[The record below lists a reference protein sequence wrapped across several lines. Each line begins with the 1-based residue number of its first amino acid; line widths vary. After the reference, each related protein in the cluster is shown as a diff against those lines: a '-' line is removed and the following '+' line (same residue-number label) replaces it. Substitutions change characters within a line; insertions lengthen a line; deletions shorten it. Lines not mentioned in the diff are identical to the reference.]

1 MKHLNSK
8 QFLIDLKSKLY
19 LLILIFFIPLSVF
32 NQTKPNFSL
41 KILGVVQDGG
51 LPHLGSNKLCCENY
65 EKRRYVTSIMLIN
78 NENNESYLFDAS
90 PDINEQLNF
99 MGDRIKKDLK
109 GIFLT
114 HAHIGHYTGLMYFGR
129 EALNSKSINVY
140 AMPRMKKF
148 LENNGP
154 WSQLVSLKNIS
165 IKEINNNSKFSIDP
179 NVIIQPIEVPHR
191 AEFSETVGYKI
202 YGPNKTAL
210 FIPDID
216 KWYLW
221 ETSIV
226 DEIMKVDYALIDA
239 TFYDSKEINYRDIS
253 EIPHPFVI
261 ESMELFDELDTNE
274 KNKIY
279 FIHLN
284 HTNPLLDKN
293 SDEYKYVIAKG
304 YNIAEEGI
312 KLEL

>member
-65 EKRRYVTSIMLIN
+65 EKRRYVTSVMLIN

>member
-1 MKHLNSK
+1 MNR
-8 QFLIDLKSKLY
+8 IY
-19 LLILIFFIPLSVF
+19 PILFVFFIPLIAF
-32 NQTKPNFSL
+32 NQVNSTYSL
-41 KILGVVQDGG
+41 KVLGVVQDGG
-51 LPHLGSNKLCCENY
+51 LPHLGSNKLCCENI
-65 EKRRYVTSIMLIN
+65 EQKRYVTSIMLIN
-78 NENNESYLFDAS
+78 NENKESYLFDAS

-99 MGDRIKKDLK
+99 MGDGIKKNLK

-140 AMPRMKKF
+140 AMPRMKKL
-148 LENNGP
+148 LEQNGP
-154 WSQLVSLKNIS
+154 WSQLISLQNIS
-165 IKEINNNSKFSIDP
+165 ITEINNNSKLSIDP

-202 YGPNKTAL
+202 YGPNKKVL

-221 ETSIV
+221 EKSII
-226 DEIMKVDYALIDA
+226 DEIKQVDYALIDA
-239 TFYDSKEINYRDIS
+239 TFYDSKEINYRDVS
-253 EIPHPFVI
+253 EIPHPFVV
-261 ESMELFDELDTNE
+261 ESMELFDALKLEE
-274 KNKIY
+274 KNKIF

-284 HTNPLLDKN
+284 HTNPLLDKS
-293 SDEYKYVIAKG
+293 SDQYKFVKDKG
-304 YNIAEEGI
+304 YNIAEEGM

>member
-1 MKHLNSK
+1 MKLLNLK
-8 QFLIDLKSKLY
+8 QFLIDLNFRTF
-19 LLILIFFIPLSVF
+19 LILSIFLSPFFAF
-32 NQTKPNFSL
+32 NQIKSNYTL

-51 LPHLGSNKLCCENY
+51 FPHLGNNKTCCEDIQ
-65 EKRRYVTSIMLIN
+65 KRKYVTSIMLIN
-78 NENNESYLFDAS
+78 NQTNESYLFDAS

-129 EALNSKSINVY
+129 EALNSKLVDVY
-140 AMPRMKKF
+140 AMPRMKNF

-154 WSQLVSLKNIS
+154 WSQLVSLQNIS
-165 IKEINNNSKFSIDP
+165 IKEINNNSKLSIDP
-179 NVIIQPIEVPHR
+179 NVIIEPIEVPHR

-221 ETSIV
+221 EKSII
-226 DEIMKVDYALIDA
+226 DEIKKVDYALIDA
-239 TFYDSKEINYRDIS
+239 TFYDTKEVNYRDLS
-253 EIPHPFVI
+253 EIPHPFVV
-261 ESMELFDELDTNE
+261 ESMELFDSIKDEE
-274 KNKIY
+274 KNKIF

-284 HTNPLLDKN
+284 HTNPLINKN
-293 SDEYKYVIAKG
+293 SDEYKYVVSKG
-304 YNIAEEGI
+304 YNVAEEGMDL
-312 KLEL
+312 KL

>member
-1 MKHLNSK
+1 MIDLNYRFFSILFI
-8 QFLIDLKSKLY
+8 FLIP
-19 LLILIFFIPLSVF
+19 FFAF
-32 NQTKPNFSL
+32 NQIKSNYTL

-51 LPHLGSNKLCCENY
+51 MPHLGNNKTCCENI
-65 EKRRYVTSIMLIN
+65 KKDKYVTSLMLMN
-78 NENNESYLFDAS
+78 NENNESFLFDAS
-90 PDINEQLNF
+90 PDINKQLNF

-129 EALNSKSINVY
+129 EALNSKLVNVY

-148 LENNGP
+148 LEENGP
-154 WSQLVSLKNIS
+154 WSQLVSLQNIS
-165 IKEINNNSKFSIDP
+165 IIELSNESKISIDS
-179 NVIIQPIEVPHR
+179 NVIVQPVEVPHR

-221 ETSIV
+221 EKSIV
-226 DEIMKVDYALIDA
+226 DEIKQVDYAIIDA
-239 TFYDSKEINYRDIS
+239 TFYDSKEVNYRDIS
-253 EIPHPFVI
+253 EIPHPFVT
-261 ESMELFDELDTNE
+261 ESMDLFDSTDIKE

-284 HTNPLLDKN
+284 HTNPLLNEQSKQ
-293 SDEYKYVIAKG
+293 YKSVITKG
-304 YNIAEEGI
+304 YNVAKEEMI
-312 KLEL
+312 LDL

>member
-1 MKHLNSK
+1 MIDLNYRFFSILFI
-8 QFLIDLKSKLY
+8 FLIPFFAYNQIKSNY
-19 LLILIFFIPLSVF
+19 
-32 NQTKPNFSL
+32 TL

-51 LPHLGSNKLCCENY
+51 FPHLGNNKTCCENIK
-65 EKRRYVTSIMLIN
+65 ENKYVTSIMLMN
-78 NENNESYLFDAS
+78 NENNETYLFDAS
-90 PDINEQLNF
+90 PDINKQLNF

-129 EALNSKSINVY
+129 EALNSKLVNVY

-154 WSQLVSLKNIS
+154 WSQLVSLQNILIKELSNESKIS
-165 IKEINNNSKFSIDP
+165 IDS
-179 NVIIQPIEVPHR
+179 NVIVQPVEVPHR

-221 ETSIV
+221 EKSII
-226 DEIMKVDYALIDA
+226 DEIKQVDYAIIDA
-239 TFYDSKEINYRDIS
+239 TFFDSTEVNNRDIS
-253 EIPHPFVI
+253 EIPHPFVT
-261 ESMELFDELDTNE
+261 ESMDLFDSIDIKE

-284 HTNPLLDKN
+284 HTNPLINKQ
-293 SDEYKYVIAKG
+293 SDQYKLVRSKG
-304 YNIAEEGI
+304 YNVAEEGM
-312 KLEL
+312 KLKL

>member
-1 MKHLNSK
+1 MIDLNYRFFSILLI
-8 QFLIDLKSKLY
+8 FLIP
-19 LLILIFFIPLSVF
+19 FFAF
-32 NQTKPNFSL
+32 NQIKSNYTL

-51 LPHLGSNKLCCENY
+51 MPHLGNNKTCCENI
-65 EKRRYVTSIMLIN
+65 KQDKYVTSLMLMN
-78 NENNESYLFDAS
+78 NENNESFLFDAS
-90 PDINEQLNF
+90 PDINKQLNF

-129 EALNSKSINVY
+129 EALNSKLVNVY

-148 LENNGP
+148 LEENGP
-154 WSQLVSLKNIS
+154 WSQLVSLQNIS
-165 IKEINNNSKFSIDP
+165 IIELSNESKISIDS
-179 NVIIQPIEVPHR
+179 NVIVQPVEVPHR

-216 KWYLW
+216 KWYMW
-221 ETSIV
+221 EKSIV
-226 DEIMKVDYALIDA
+226 DEIKQVDYAIIDA
-239 TFYDSKEINYRDIS
+239 TFYDSKEVNYRDIS
-253 EIPHPFVI
+253 EIPHPFVT
-261 ESMELFDELDTNE
+261 ESMDLFDSIDIKE

-284 HTNPLLDKN
+284 HTNPLINKD
-293 SDEYKYVIAKG
+293 SDQYKLVRSKG
-304 YNIAEEGI
+304 YNVAEEGM
-312 KLEL
+312 KLNL

>member
-1 MKHLNSK
+1 
-8 QFLIDLKSKLY
+8 LIDLNYRFFSI
-19 LLILIFFIPLSVF
+19 LLIFLIPFFAF
-32 NQTKPNFSL
+32 NQIKSNYTL

-51 LPHLGSNKLCCENY
+51 MPHLGNNKTCCENI
-65 EKRRYVTSIMLIN
+65 KQDKYVTSLMLMN
-78 NENNESYLFDAS
+78 NENNESFLFDAS
-90 PDINEQLNF
+90 PDINKQLNF

-114 HAHIGHYTGLMYFGR
+114 HAHIGHYTGLMYFGK
-129 EALNSKSINVY
+129 EALNSKLVNVY

-148 LENNGP
+148 LEENGP
-154 WSQLVSLKNIS
+154 WSQLVSLQNIS
-165 IKEINNNSKFSIDP
+165 IIELSNESKISIDS
-179 NVIIQPIEVPHR
+179 NVIVQPVEVPHR

-221 ETSIV
+221 EKSIV
-226 DEIMKVDYALIDA
+226 DEIKQVDYAIIDA
-239 TFYDSKEINYRDIS
+239 TFYDSKEVNYRDIS
-253 EIPHPFVI
+253 EIPHPFVT
-261 ESMELFDELDTNE
+261 ESMDLFDSIDIKE

-284 HTNPLLDKN
+284 HTNPLINKD
-293 SDEYKYVIAKG
+293 SDQYKLVRSKG
-304 YNIAEEGI
+304 YNVAEEGM
-312 KLEL
+312 KLNL

>member
-1 MKHLNSK
+1 MIDLNYRFFSILFI
-8 QFLIDLKSKLY
+8 FLIP
-19 LLILIFFIPLSVF
+19 FFAF
-32 NQTKPNFSL
+32 NQIKSNYTL

-51 LPHLGSNKLCCENY
+51 MPHLGNNKTCCENI
-65 EKRRYVTSIMLIN
+65 KQDKYVTSLMLMN
-78 NENNESYLFDAS
+78 NENNESFLFDAS
-90 PDINEQLNF
+90 PDINKQLNF

-129 EALNSKSINVY
+129 EALNSKLVNVY

-148 LENNGP
+148 LEENGP
-154 WSQLVSLKNIS
+154 WSQLVSLQNIS
-165 IKEINNNSKFSIDP
+165 IIELSNESKISIDS
-179 NVIIQPIEVPHR
+179 NVIVQPVEVPHR

-221 ETSIV
+221 EKSIV
-226 DEIMKVDYALIDA
+226 DEIKQVDYAIIDA
-239 TFYDSKEINYRDIS
+239 TFYDSKEVNYRDVS
-253 EIPHPFVI
+253 EIPHPFVT
-261 ESMELFDELDTNE
+261 ESMDLFNSIDIKE

-284 HTNPLLDKN
+284 HTNPLINKD
-293 SDEYKYVIAKG
+293 SDQYKLVRSKG
-304 YNIAEEGI
+304 YNVAEEGM
-312 KLEL
+312 KLNL

>member
-1 MKHLNSK
+1 MKNR
-8 QFLIDLKSKLY
+8 IY
-19 LLILIFFIPLSVF
+19 LILFIFFIPLTAF
-32 NQTKPNFSL
+32 NQVNSTYSL

-51 LPHLGSNKLCCENY
+51 LPHLGSNKLCCENI
-65 EKRRYVTSIMLIN
+65 EQKRHVTSIMLIN

-109 GIFLT
+109 GVFLT

-148 LENNGP
+148 LEQNGP
-154 WSQLVSLKNIS
+154 WSQLVSLQNIL
-165 IKEINNNSKFSIDP
+165 ITELNNNLKLSVDP
-179 NVIIQPIEVPHR
+179 NIIIQPIEVPHR

-221 ETSIV
+221 EKSII
-226 DEIMKVDYALIDA
+226 DEIKQVDYALIDA
-239 TFYDSKEINYRDIS
+239 TFYDSEEVNYRDVS
-253 EIPHPFVI
+253 EIPHPFVV
-261 ESMELFDELDTNE
+261 ESMELFDLIEDEE
-274 KNKIY
+274 KNKIF

-293 SDEYKYVIAKG
+293 SDQYKFVKVKG
-304 YNIAEEGI
+304 YNVAEEGMEL
-312 KLEL
+312 KL

>member
-1 MKHLNSK
+1 MKNSIY
-8 QFLIDLKSKLY
+8 F
-19 LLILIFFIPLSVF
+19 ILVILFIPLVAF
-32 NQTKPNFSL
+32 NQDNSTYSL

-51 LPHLGSNKLCCENY
+51 LPHLGSNKLCCENI
-65 EKRRYVTSIMLIN
+65 EQKRYVTSIMLVN

-109 GIFLT
+109 GVFLT

-129 EALNSKSINVY
+129 EALNSKLINVY

-148 LENNGP
+148 LEQNGP
-154 WSQLVSLKNIS
+154 WSQLVSLENIS
-165 IKEINNNSKFSIDP
+165 INEINSNSKISVDP
-179 NVIIQPIEVPHR
+179 NVTIQPVEVPHR

-202 YGPNKTAL
+202 YGPNKTVL

-221 ETSIV
+221 EKSII
-226 DEIMKVDYALIDA
+226 DEIKQVDYALIDA
-239 TFYDSKEINYRDIS
+239 TFYDSEEVNYRDLS
-253 EIPHPFVI
+253 EIPHPFVV
-261 ESMELFDELDTNE
+261 ESMELFDSISDEE
-274 KNKIY
+274 KKKIF

-284 HTNPLLDKN
+284 HTNPLLDKD
-293 SDEYKYVIAKG
+293 SDQYKFVKDKG
-304 YNIAEEGI
+304 YNVAEEGM
-312 KLEL
+312 KLKL

>member
-1 MKHLNSK
+1 MKNSIY
-8 QFLIDLKSKLY
+8 F
-19 LLILIFFIPLSVF
+19 ILVIFFIPLVAF
-32 NQTKPNFSL
+32 NQENSTYSL

-51 LPHLGSNKLCCENY
+51 LPHLGSNKLCCENIE
-65 EKRRYVTSIMLIN
+65 EKRYVTSIMLIN

-148 LENNGP
+148 LEQNGP
-154 WSQLVSLKNIS
+154 WSQLVSLENIS
-165 IKEINNNSKFSIDP
+165 INQINSTSKIAIDQ
-179 NVIIQPIEVPHR
+179 NVTIQPIEVPHR

-202 YGPNKTAL
+202 YGPNKTVL

-221 ETSIV
+221 EKSII
-226 DEIMKVDYALIDA
+226 DEIKQVDYALIDA
-239 TFYDSKEINYRDIS
+239 TFYDSKEVNYRDLS
-253 EIPHPFVI
+253 EIPHPFVV
-261 ESMELFDELDTNE
+261 ESMELFDSIKDEE
-274 KNKIY
+274 KNKIF

-284 HTNPLLDKN
+284 HTNPLLNKD
-293 SDEYKYVIAKG
+293 SDQYKFVKSQG
-304 YNIAEEGI
+304 YNVAKEGM
-312 KLEL
+312 KLKL

>member
-1 MKHLNSK
+1 MIDLNYRFFSILLI
-8 QFLIDLKSKLY
+8 FLIP
-19 LLILIFFIPLSVF
+19 FFAF
-32 NQTKPNFSL
+32 NQIKSNYTL

-51 LPHLGSNKLCCENY
+51 MPHLGNNKTCCENI
-65 EKRRYVTSIMLIN
+65 KQDKYVTSLMLMN
-78 NENNESYLFDAS
+78 NENNESFLFDAS
-90 PDINEQLNF
+90 PDINKQLNF

-129 EALNSKSINVY
+129 EALNSKLVNVY

-148 LENNGP
+148 LEENGP
-154 WSQLVSLKNIS
+154 WSQLVSLQNIS
-165 IKEINNNSKFSIDP
+165 IIELSNESKISIDS
-179 NVIIQPIEVPHR
+179 NVIVQPVEVPHR

-221 ETSIV
+221 EKSIV
-226 DEIMKVDYALIDA
+226 DEIKQVDYAIIDA
-239 TFYDSKEINYRDIS
+239 TFYDSKEVNYRDIS
-253 EIPHPFVI
+253 EIPHPFVT
-261 ESMELFDELDTNE
+261 ESMDLFDSIDIKE

-284 HTNPLLDKN
+284 HTNPLLNEQSKQ
-293 SDEYKYVIAKG
+293 YKSVITKG
-304 YNIAEEGI
+304 YNVAKEEMI
-312 KLEL
+312 LDL

>member
-1 MKHLNSK
+1 MIDLNYRFFSILFI
-8 QFLIDLKSKLY
+8 FLIP
-19 LLILIFFIPLSVF
+19 FFAF
-32 NQTKPNFSL
+32 NQIKSNYTL

-51 LPHLGSNKLCCENY
+51 MPHLGNNKTCCENI
-65 EKRRYVTSIMLIN
+65 KQDKYVTSLMLIN
-78 NENNESYLFDAS
+78 NENNESFLFDAS
-90 PDINEQLNF
+90 PDINKQLNF

-129 EALNSKSINVY
+129 EALNSKLVNVY

-148 LENNGP
+148 LEENGP
-154 WSQLVSLKNIS
+154 WSQLVSLQNIS
-165 IKEINNNSKFSIDP
+165 IIELSNESKISIDS
-179 NVIIQPIEVPHR
+179 NVIVQPVEVPHR

-221 ETSIV
+221 EKSIV
-226 DEIMKVDYALIDA
+226 DEIKQVDYAIIDA
-239 TFYDSKEINYRDIS
+239 TFYDSKEVNYRDIS
-253 EIPHPFVI
+253 EIPHPFVT
-261 ESMELFDELDTNE
+261 ESMDLFDSIDIKE

-284 HTNPLLDKN
+284 HTNPLINKD
-293 SDEYKYVIAKG
+293 SDQYKLVRSKG
-304 YNIAEEGI
+304 YNVAEEGM
-312 KLEL
+312 KLNL

>member
-1 MKHLNSK
+1 MIDLNYRFFSILLI
-8 QFLIDLKSKLY
+8 FLIP
-19 LLILIFFIPLSVF
+19 FFAF
-32 NQTKPNFSL
+32 NQIKSNYTL

-51 LPHLGSNKLCCENY
+51 MPHLGNNKTCCENI
-65 EKRRYVTSIMLIN
+65 KQDKYVTSLMLIN
-78 NENNESYLFDAS
+78 NENNESFLFDAS
-90 PDINEQLNF
+90 PDINKQLNF

-129 EALNSKSINVY
+129 EALNSKLINVY

-148 LENNGP
+148 LEENGP
-154 WSQLVSLKNIS
+154 WSQLVSLQNIS
-165 IKEINNNSKFSIDP
+165 IIELSNESKISIDS
-179 NVIIQPIEVPHR
+179 NVIVQPVEVPHR

-221 ETSIV
+221 EKSIV
-226 DEIMKVDYALIDA
+226 DEIKQVDYAIIDA
-239 TFYDSKEINYRDIS
+239 TFYDSEEVNYRDIS
-253 EIPHPFVI
+253 EIPHPFVT
-261 ESMELFDELDTNE
+261 ESMDLFDSIDIRE

-284 HTNPLLDKN
+284 HTNPLINKQ
-293 SDEYKYVIAKG
+293 SDQYKLVRSKG
-304 YNIAEEGI
+304 YNVAEEGM
-312 KLEL
+312 KLKL

>member
-1 MKHLNSK
+1 MIDLNYRFFSILLI
-8 QFLIDLKSKLY
+8 FLIP
-19 LLILIFFIPLSVF
+19 FFAF
-32 NQTKPNFSL
+32 NQIKSNYTL

-51 LPHLGSNKLCCENY
+51 MPHLGNNKTCCENI
-65 EKRRYVTSIMLIN
+65 KKDKYVTSLMLMN
-78 NENNESYLFDAS
+78 NENNESFLFDAS
-90 PDINEQLNF
+90 PDINKQLNF

-129 EALNSKSINVY
+129 EALNSKLVNVY

-148 LENNGP
+148 LEENGP
-154 WSQLVSLKNIS
+154 WSQLVSLQNIS
-165 IKEINNNSKFSIDP
+165 IIELSNESKISIDS
-179 NVIIQPIEVPHR
+179 NVIIQPVEVPHR

-221 ETSIV
+221 EKSIV
-226 DEIMKVDYALIDA
+226 DEIKQVDYAIIDA
-239 TFYDSKEINYRDIS
+239 TFYDSEEVNYRDIS
-253 EIPHPFVI
+253 EIPHPFVT
-261 ESMELFDELDTNE
+261 ESMDLFDSIDIKE

-284 HTNPLLDKN
+284 HTNPLINKD
-293 SDEYKYVIAKG
+293 SDQYKLVRSKG
-304 YNIAEEGI
+304 YNVAEEGM
-312 KLEL
+312 KLNL

>member
-1 MKHLNSK
+1 MIDLNYRFFSILFI
-8 QFLIDLKSKLY
+8 FLIP
-19 LLILIFFIPLSVF
+19 FFAF
-32 NQTKPNFSL
+32 NQNKSNYTL

-51 LPHLGSNKLCCENY
+51 MPHLGNNKTCCENI
-65 EKRRYVTSIMLIN
+65 KQDKYVTSLMLMN
-78 NENNESYLFDAS
+78 NENNESFLFDAS
-90 PDINEQLNF
+90 PDINKQLNF

-129 EALNSKSINVY
+129 EALNSKLVNVY

-148 LENNGP
+148 LEENGP
-154 WSQLVSLKNIS
+154 WSQLVSLQNIS
-165 IKEINNNSKFSIDP
+165 IIELSNESKISIDS
-179 NVIIQPIEVPHR
+179 NVIVQPVEVPHR

-221 ETSIV
+221 EKSII
-226 DEIMKVDYALIDA
+226 DEIKQVDYAIIDA
-239 TFYDSKEINYRDIS
+239 TFYDSKEVNYRDIS
-253 EIPHPFVI
+253 EIPHPFVT
-261 ESMELFDELDTNE
+261 ESMDLFDSIDIKE

-284 HTNPLLDKN
+284 HTNPLINKD
-293 SDEYKYVIAKG
+293 SDQYKLVRSKG
-304 YNIAEEGI
+304 YNVAEEGM
-312 KLEL
+312 KLNL

>member
-1 MKHLNSK
+1 MKNSIY
-8 QFLIDLKSKLY
+8 F
-19 LLILIFFIPLSVF
+19 ILVIFFIPLVAF
-32 NQTKPNFSL
+32 NQDNSTYSL

-51 LPHLGSNKLCCENY
+51 LPHLGSNKLCCENI
-65 EKRRYVTSIMLIN
+65 EQKRYVTSIMLVN

-109 GIFLT
+109 GVFLT

-129 EALNSKSINVY
+129 EALNSKLINVY

-148 LENNGP
+148 LEQNGP
-154 WSQLVSLKNIS
+154 WSQLVSLENIS
-165 IKEINNNSKFSIDP
+165 INEINSNSKISVDTNIT
-179 NVIIQPIEVPHR
+179 IQPIEVPHR

-202 YGPNKTAL
+202 YGPNKTVL

-221 ETSIV
+221 EKSII
-226 DEIMKVDYALIDA
+226 DEIKQVDYALIDA
-239 TFYDSKEINYRDIS
+239 TFYDSEEVNYRDLS
-253 EIPHPFVI
+253 EIPHPFVV
-261 ESMELFDELDTNE
+261 ESMELFDSISVEE
-274 KNKIY
+274 KKKIF

-284 HTNPLLDKN
+284 HTNPLLDKD
-293 SDEYKYVIAKG
+293 SDQYKFVKDKG
-304 YNIAEEGI
+304 YNVAEEGM
-312 KLEL
+312 KLKL

>member
-1 MKHLNSK
+1 MIDLNYRFFSILFI
-8 QFLIDLKSKLY
+8 FLIP
-19 LLILIFFIPLSVF
+19 FFAF
-32 NQTKPNFSL
+32 NQIKSNYTL

-51 LPHLGSNKLCCENY
+51 MPHLGNNKTCCENI
-65 EKRRYVTSIMLIN
+65 KKDKYVTSLMLMN
-78 NENNESYLFDAS
+78 NENNESFLFDAS
-90 PDINEQLNF
+90 PDINKQLNF
-99 MGDRIKKDLK
+99 MGERIKKDLK

-129 EALNSKSINVY
+129 EALNSKLVNVY

-148 LENNGP
+148 LEENGP
-154 WSQLVSLKNIS
+154 WSQLVSLQNIS
-165 IKEINNNSKFSIDP
+165 IIELSNESKISIDS
-179 NVIIQPIEVPHR
+179 NVIVQPVEVPHR

-221 ETSIV
+221 EKSIV
-226 DEIMKVDYALIDA
+226 DEIKQVDYAIIDA
-239 TFYDSKEINYRDIS
+239 TFYDSKEVNYRDIS
-253 EIPHPFVI
+253 EIPHPFVT
-261 ESMELFDELDTNE
+261 ESMDLFDSIDIKE

-284 HTNPLLDKN
+284 HTNPLINKD
-293 SDEYKYVIAKG
+293 SDQYKLVRSKG
-304 YNIAEEGI
+304 YNVAEEGM
-312 KLEL
+312 KLNL

>member
-1 MKHLNSK
+1 MHLNLK
-8 QFLIDLKSKLY
+8 QFSIDLKSRLT
-19 LLILIFFIPLSVF
+19 LIIIFFLPLVAF
-32 NQTKPNFSL
+32 NQSKSFYSL
-41 KILGVVQDGG
+41 KVLGVVQDGG
-51 LPHLGSNKLCCENY
+51 LPHLGSNKLCCENN
-65 EKRRYVTSIMLIN
+65 EQKRYVTSIMLIN
-78 NENNESYLFDAS
+78 NKNNESYLFDAS

-129 EALNSKSINVY
+129 EALNSKLINVY

-165 IKEINNNSKFSIDP
+165 IKEINNNSKFSIDT
-179 NVIIQPIEVPHR
+179 NIIIQPIEVPHR

-202 YGPNKTAL
+202 YGPNKTVL

-221 ETSIV
+221 ENSIV
-226 DEIMKVDYALIDA
+226 DEIKKVDYALIDA

-261 ESMELFDELDTNE
+261 ESMELFDALNTNE
-274 KNKIY
+274 KNKIF

-293 SDEYKYVIAKG
+293 SDEYKFVASKG
-304 YNIAEEGI
+304 YNVAEEGM
-312 KLEL
+312 KLKL

>member
-1 MKHLNSK
+1 M
-8 QFLIDLKSKLY
+8 IDLKGRIYLIILVSFIQLIAFSQNNSKY
-19 LLILIFFIPLSVF
+19 
-32 NQTKPNFSL
+32 SL

-51 LPHLGSNKLCCENY
+51 LPHLGSNKLCCDEV
-65 EKRRYVTSIMLIN
+65 EQTRYVTSIVLIN
-78 NENNESYLFDAS
+78 NENNETYLFDAS
-90 PDINEQLNF
+90 PDINKQLNF

-109 GIFLT
+109 GVFLT

-148 LENNGP
+148 LEQNGP
-154 WSQLVSLKNIS
+154 WSQLVTLQNIS
-165 IKEINNNSKFSIDP
+165 ITEIDNNIKISIDS
-179 NVIIQPIEVPHR
+179 NVTVQPIEVPHR

-202 YGPNKTAL
+202 HGPNKKVL

-221 ETSIV
+221 EKSIV
-226 DEIMKVDYALIDA
+226 DEIKQVDYALIDA
-239 TFYDSKEINYRDIS
+239 TFYDSKEVNYRDLS
-253 EIPHPFVI
+253 EIPHPFVV
-261 ESMELFDELDTNE
+261 ESIELFDSLKLEE
-274 KNKIY
+274 KNKIF

-284 HTNPLLDKN
+284 HTNPLLD
-293 SDEYKYVIAKG
+293 SDSEEYNFVLRKG
-304 YNIAEEGI
+304 YNIAKEGM

>member
-1 MKHLNSK
+1 MIDLNYRFFSILFI
-8 QFLIDLKSKLY
+8 FLIP
-19 LLILIFFIPLSVF
+19 FFAF
-32 NQTKPNFSL
+32 NQNKSNYTL

-51 LPHLGSNKLCCENY
+51 MPHLGNNKTCCENI
-65 EKRRYVTSIMLIN
+65 KQDKYVTSLMLMN
-78 NENNESYLFDAS
+78 NENNESFLFDAS
-90 PDINEQLNF
+90 PDINKQLNF

-129 EALNSKSINVY
+129 EALNSKLVNVY

-148 LENNGP
+148 LEENGP
-154 WSQLVSLKNIS
+154 WSQLVSLQNIS
-165 IKEINNNSKFSIDP
+165 IIELSNESKISIDS
-179 NVIIQPIEVPHR
+179 NVIVQPVEVPHR

-221 ETSIV
+221 EKSII
-226 DEIMKVDYALIDA
+226 DEIKQVDYAIIDA
-239 TFYDSKEINYRDIS
+239 TFYDSKEVNYRDIS
-253 EIPHPFVI
+253 EIPHPFVT
-261 ESMELFDELDTNE
+261 ESMDLFDSINIKE

-284 HTNPLLDKN
+284 HTNPLINKQ
-293 SDEYKYVIAKG
+293 SDQYKLVRSKG
-304 YNIAEEGI
+304 YNVAEEGM
-312 KLEL
+312 KLKL

>member
-1 MKHLNSK
+1 M
-8 QFLIDLKSKLY
+8 IDLKYRFFSILFIF
-19 LLILIFFIPLSVF
+19 LIPFFAF
-32 NQTKPNFSL
+32 NQIKSNYTL

-51 LPHLGSNKLCCENY
+51 MPHLGNNKTCCENI
-65 EKRRYVTSIMLIN
+65 KQDKYVTSLMLMN
-78 NENNESYLFDAS
+78 NENNESFLFDAS
-90 PDINEQLNF
+90 PDINKQLNF

-129 EALNSKSINVY
+129 EALNSKLVNVY

-148 LENNGP
+148 LEENGP
-154 WSQLVSLKNIS
+154 WSQLVSLQNIS
-165 IKEINNNSKFSIDP
+165 IIELSNESKISIDS
-179 NVIIQPIEVPHR
+179 NVIVQPVEVPHR

-221 ETSIV
+221 EKSIV
-226 DEIMKVDYALIDA
+226 DEIKQVDYAIIDA
-239 TFYDSKEINYRDIS
+239 TFYDSKEVNYRDIS
-253 EIPHPFVI
+253 EIPHPFVT
-261 ESMELFDELDTNE
+261 ESMDLFDSIDIKE

-284 HTNPLLDKN
+284 HTNPLINKD
-293 SDEYKYVIAKG
+293 SDQYKLVTSKG
-304 YNIAEEGI
+304 YNVAEEGM
-312 KLEL
+312 KLNL